1 MGPVV
6 LRFHLVPPEHRVVV
20 TPTDVK
26 AATGKYLVRV
36 FGGSTHAAVSDGA
49 RGPLPPSPPLRRGRE
64 DSRSTV
70 LSRHKPFPPAG
81 CAHAAVSRAAQYACY
96 PRAVTQGPLTRTRTR
111 NYPQLPAPAP

>member
-36 FGGSTHAAVSDGA
+36 LGGSTHAAVSDGA
-49 RGPLPPSPPLRRGRE
+49 RGPPPPSAPRRSITTVQSLRP
-64 DSRSTV
+64 SS
-70 LSRHKPFPPAG
+70 
-81 CAHAAVSRAAQYACY
+81 HAAETQAEEAQ
-96 PRAVTQGPLTRTRTR
+96 
-111 NYPQLPAPAP
+111 